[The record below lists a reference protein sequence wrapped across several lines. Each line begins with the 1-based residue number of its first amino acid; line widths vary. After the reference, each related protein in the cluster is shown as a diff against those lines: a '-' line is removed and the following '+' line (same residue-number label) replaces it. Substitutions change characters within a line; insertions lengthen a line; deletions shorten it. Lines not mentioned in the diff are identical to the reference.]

1 MTMRKNLLWLS
12 SLVALAALLTPLN
25 SQEDDRR
32 AVCRVD
38 LTTNRY
44 EMSPEAPMGW
54 VQEPSQGRA
63 VLKLTLAQY
72 RKARFTLTYGARP
85 EGWTLNIADSSSCN
99 GYGGDGATQSN
110 DAEVQIVGRDL
121 SVWGNDQMI
130 GQPTHKLYDLRD
142 FASGTVVVEVSDGS
156 VRAGGSF
163 WQHPALFAL
172 AGQPDKEGPI
182 NYDLYAGFNQVVSGG
197 RTGSG
202 LTKVVVELL
211 P

>member
-1 MTMRKNLLWLS
+1 MRKNLLWLTL
-12 SLVALAALLTPLN
+12 LVALASLLAPLGSREN
-25 SQEDDRR
+25 DRR

-38 LTTNRY
+38 LTTSRY
-44 EMSPEAPMGW
+44 EMSSGAPMDW

-63 VLKLTLAQY
+63 VLKLTLQQY
-72 RKARFTLTYGARP
+72 RSARFTLTYGARP
-85 EGWTLNIADSSSCN
+85 EGWTLNVADSSSCN

-121 SVWGNDQMI
+121 SVWGNDLMI
-130 GQPTHKLYDLRD
+130 GQPSHKLYDLRD
-142 FASGTVVVEVSDGS
+142 FASDTVVVEVSDGK
-156 VRAGGSF
+156 VTAGKTT

-172 AGQPDKEGPI
+172 SGQPDKEGPV

-202 LTKVVVELL
+202 LTSVLVELL

>member
-1 MTMRKNLLWLS
+1 MRKNLLWLG
-12 SLVALAALLTPLN
+12 SLVALAALLFPLG
-25 SQEDDRR
+25 SQADSRR

-44 EMSPEAPMGW
+44 EMTSDAPMAW

-63 VLKLTLAQY
+63 VLKLTLQRY
-72 RKARFTLTYGARP
+72 RKARFTLTYGERP
-85 EGWTLNIADSSSCN
+85 EGWTLNIADSSTCN
-99 GYGGDGATQSN
+99 GYGGDGGTQSN

-156 VRAGGSF
+156 VLAGKAF

-172 AGQPDKEGPI
+172 AGQPDKEGPV

-202 LTKVVVELL
+202 LNGVLVELL